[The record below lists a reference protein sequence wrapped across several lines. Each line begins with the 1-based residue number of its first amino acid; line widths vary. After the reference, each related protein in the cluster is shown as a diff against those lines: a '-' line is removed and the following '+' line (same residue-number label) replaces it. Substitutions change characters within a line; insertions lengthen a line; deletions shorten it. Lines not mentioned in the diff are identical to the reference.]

1 MGTLTGGRQKDR
13 EKLTAISK
21 WRVVPLALATV
32 WVGWGDGQN
41 SHFSW
46 AWLPATWKLISQVDS
61 SVLRLEAL
69 AGVCAEV
76 GQLQPSSLSPETQP
90 AQAPGRA
97 TELILPPSLAS
108 KPQGHEGESASHMQ
122 GLWVH
127 LSQRIPLFR
136 AIPKT
141 NSCFPGEDSSIS
153 PHWFK
158 EIPEEPF
165 LRQPSIIL
173 GDQFSP

>member
-1 MGTLTGGRQKDR
+1 MGTLTCGRQKDR

-21 WRVVPLALATV
+21 WRIVPLVLATV

-69 AGVCAEV
+69 GGVCAEV

-108 KPQGHEGESASHMQ
+108 KPQRHEGVISFTHAGVMGSPVTKESFILSHPKNE
-122 GLWVH
+122 LL
-127 LSQRIPLFR
+127 LSGGRQF
-136 AIPKT
+136 
-141 NSCFPGEDSSIS
+141 
-153 PHWFK
+153 H
-158 EIPEEPF
+158 
-165 LRQPSIIL
+165 QPSL
-173 GDQFSP
+173 V